1 MPKRNNQFSAVVR
14 VVAVGDEQTFPSGF
28 RKREILV
35 TDDDPKYPQTFPVE
49 FSGDNTDRSAAFAPG
64 DHIAVEF
71 SIRGHQ
77 TAAGRA
83 FVTLRGFRVERA
95 VKIGGESTAVPNAAA
110 PAAAPAPAPMPHAA
124 ADQAAPAT
132 NPALEDLPF

>member
-1 MPKRNNQFSAVVR
+1 MPKRNNQFSAIVR
-14 VVAVGDEQTFPSGF
+14 VVSVGDEQTFPSGF
-28 RKREILV
+28 RKRELLV

-49 FSGDNTDRSAAFAPG
+49 FSGDNTDRAAAFAPG

-83 FVTLRGFRVERA
+83 FVTLRGFKVERA
-95 VKIGGESTAVPNAAA
+95 VKIGGESSAVPNAAA
-110 PAAAPAPAPMPHAA
+110 TAPAPAPMPPAS

-132 NPALEDLPF
+132 NPALEELPF

>member
-1 MPKRNNQFSAVVR
+1 MPKRNNQFSAIVR
-14 VVAVGDEQTFPSGF
+14 VVSVGDEQTFPSGF
-28 RKREILV
+28 RKREVIV

-49 FSGDNTDRSAAFAPG
+49 FSGDNTDRAASFAPG

-95 VKIGGESTAVPNAAA
+95 VKIGCETTAVPNAAA
-110 PAAAPAPAPMPHAA
+110 TAQSPAPMPPAA
-124 ADQAAPAT
+124 ADQAAPAP
-132 NPALEDLPF
+132 NPALEELPF

>member
-1 MPKRNNQFSAVVR
+1 MPKRNNQFSAIVR

-28 RKREILV
+28 RKRELLV
-35 TDDDPKYPQTFPVE
+35 CDDDERYPQTFPVE
-49 FSGDNTDRSAAFAPG
+49 FSGDNTDRAAAFAPG

-71 SIRGHQ
+71 SLRGHT

-83 FVTLRGFRVERA
+83 FVTLRGFKVERA
-95 VKIGGESTAVPNAAA
+95 VKLGGESTVGNA
-110 PAAAPAPAPMPHAA
+110 PAPSAPAPMPPAA

-132 NPALEDLPF
+132 NPALEELPF

>member
-1 MPKRNNQFSAVVR
+1 MPKRNNQFSAIVR
-14 VVAVGDEQTFPSGF
+14 VVAVGDEQTFHSGF
-28 RKREILV
+28 RKREVIV
-35 TDDDPKYPQTFPVE
+35 CDDDPKYPQTFPVE
-49 FSGDNTDRSAAFAPG
+49 FSGDNTDRAAAFAPG
-64 DHIAVEF
+64 EHIAVEF

-110 PAAAPAPAPMPHAA
+110 PAPSPAPMPPAA
-124 ADQAAPAT
+124 ADQAAPAP
-132 NPALEDLPF
+132 NPALEELPF

>member
-1 MPKRNNQFSAVVR
+1 MPKRNNQFSAIVR
-14 VVAVGDEQTFPSGF
+14 VVSVGDEQTFPSGF

-35 TDDDPKYPQTFPVE
+35 TDDDPKHPQTFPVE
-49 FSGDNTDRSAAFAPG
+49 FSGDNTDRAAAFAPG

-71 SIRGHQ
+71 SLRGHT

-83 FVTLRGFRVERA
+83 FVTLRGFRMERA
-95 VKIGGESTAVPNAAA
+95 VKIGGESTVGN
-110 PAAAPAPAPMPHAA
+110 APAPAPMPPAA
-124 ADQAAPAT
+124 SDQAAPAT

>member
-1 MPKRNNQFSAVVR
+1 MPKRNNQFSAIVR

-35 TDDDPKYPQTFPVE
+35 CDDDPKYPQTFPVE
-49 FSGDNTDRSAAFAPG
+49 FSGDNTDRAAAFAPG

-110 PAAAPAPAPMPHAA
+110 PAPAPAPMPPSA
-124 ADQAAPAT
+124 ADQSAPAT
-132 NPALEDLPF
+132 NPALEELPF

>member
-1 MPKRNNQFSAVVR
+1 MPKRNNQFSAIVR

-28 RKREILV
+28 RKREVLV
-35 TDDDPKYPQTFPVE
+35 CDDDPKYPQTFPVE
-49 FSGDNTDRSAAFAPG
+49 FSGDNTERAAAFAPG

-83 FVTLRGFRVERA
+83 FVTLRGFRVEKA
-95 VKIGGESTAVPNAAA
+95 VKIGGESVAVPNAAA
-110 PAAAPAPAPMPHAA
+110 TAPAPAPMPPAA

-132 NPALEDLPF
+132 NPALDELPF

>member
-1 MPKRNNQFSAVVR
+1 MPKRNNQFSAIVR

-49 FSGDNTDRSAAFAPG
+49 LAGDNTDRAAAFAPG
-64 DHIAVEF
+64 DHISVEF
-71 SIRGHQ
+71 SLRGHQ

-83 FVTLRGFRVERA
+83 FVTLRGFKVERA
-95 VKIGGESTAVPNAAA
+95 VKIGGESTVGNA
-110 PAAAPAPAPMPHAA
+110 PAPAPAPMPPAA

-132 NPALEDLPF
+132 NPALEELPF

>member
-1 MPKRNNQFSAVVR
+1 MPKRNNQFSAIVS
-14 VVAVGDEQTFPSGF
+14 VVAVGAEQTFPSGF
-28 RKREILV
+28 RKRELLV
-35 TDDDPKYPQTFPVE
+35 CDDDPKYPQTFPVE
-49 FSGDNTDRSAAFAPG
+49 FSGDNTDRAAAFAPG

-110 PAAAPAPAPMPHAA
+110 PAPSTAPMPPAA
-124 ADQAAPAT
+124 ADQAAPAK
-132 NPALEDLPF
+132 NPALEELPF

>member
-1 MPKRNNQFSAVVR
+1 MPKRNNQFSAIVR
-14 VVAVGDEQTFPSGF
+14 VVSVGDEQTFPSGF
-28 RKREILV
+28 RKREVLV
-35 TDDDPKYPQTFPVE
+35 CDDDPKYPQTFPVE
-49 FSGDNTDRSAAFAPG
+49 FSGENTDRAAAFATG
-64 DHIAVEF
+64 DHIAVEV

-95 VKIGGESTAVPNAAA
+95 VKIGGESSAVPNAAVA
-110 PAAAPAPAPMPHAA
+110 DPAPAHTPPAA

>member
-1 MPKRNNQFSAVVR
+1 MPKRNNQFSAIVR
-14 VVAVGDEQTFPSGF
+14 VVAVGDEQTFHSGF

-49 FSGDNTDRSAAFAPG
+49 FSGDNTDRAAAFAPG

-95 VKIGGESTAVPNAAA
+95 VKIGGESTVGQQP
-110 PAAAPAPAPMPHAA
+110 PAPQPQTLFDA
-124 ADQAAPAT
+124 QAERPSPVIPDDTGA
-132 NPALEDLPF
+132 NIEDLPF

>member
-1 MPKRNNQFSAVVR
+1 MPKRNNQFSAIVR

-28 RKREILV
+28 RKRELLV
-35 TDDDPKYPQTFPVE
+35 TDDDTKYPQTFPVE
-49 FSGDNTDRSAAFAPG
+49 FAGDNTDRAASFAPG

-110 PAAAPAPAPMPHAA
+110 PSPAPASIPPAA
-124 ADQAAPAT
+124 ADQAAPAP
-132 NPALEDLPF
+132 NPALEELPF

>member
-1 MPKRNNQFSAVVR
+1 MPKRNNQFSAIVR

-28 RKREILV
+28 RKREVLV

-49 FSGDNTDRSAAFAPG
+49 FSGDNTDRAAAFAPG

-71 SIRGHQ
+71 SIRGPQ

-110 PAAAPAPAPMPHAA
+110 PAPSPAPMPPAA
-124 ADQAAPAT
+124 ADQAAPT
-132 NPALEDLPF
+132 PNPALEELPF

>member
-1 MPKRNNQFSAVVR
+1 MPKRNNQFSAIVR
-14 VVAVGDEQTFPSGF
+14 VVSVGDEQTFPSGF
-28 RKREILV
+28 RKRELLV
-35 TDDDPKYPQTFPVE
+35 TDDEPKYPQTFPVE
-49 FSGDNTDRSAAFAPG
+49 FSGDNTDRAAAFAPG

-71 SIRGHQ
+71 SLRGHT

-95 VKIGGESTAVPNAAA
+95 VKIGGESVAVPNDANTA
-110 PAAAPAPAPMPHAA
+110 PSPAPMPQAA

-132 NPALEDLPF
+132 NPALEELPF

>member
-1 MPKRNNQFSAVVR
+1 MPKRNNQFSAIVR
-14 VVAVGDEQTFPSGF
+14 VVSVGDEQTFPSGF
-28 RKREILV
+28 RKRELLV
-35 TDDDPKYPQTFPVE
+35 TDDDPTYPQTFPVE
-49 FSGDNTDRSAAFAPG
+49 FSGDNTDRAAAFAPG
-64 DHIAVEF
+64 DHISVEF
-71 SIRGHQ
+71 SLRGHQ

-110 PAAAPAPAPMPHAA
+110 PAPAPMPPAA

-132 NPALEDLPF
+132 NPALEELPF

>member
-1 MPKRNNQFSAVVR
+1 MPKRNNQFSSVLR
-14 VVAVGDEQTFPSGF
+14 IVAVGEERVFPSGF
-28 RKREILV
+28 RKRELLV
-35 TDDDPKYPQTFPVE
+35 CDDDPKYPQTFPVE
-49 FSGDNTDRSAAFAPG
+49 FSGDNTDRAAAFAPG

-83 FVTLRGFRVERA
+83 FVTLRGFKVERA
-95 VKIGGESTAVPNAAA
+95 AKLGGESVAVPNAAA
-110 PAAAPAPAPMPHAA
+110 PDPSPAPMPPAA

-132 NPALEDLPF
+132 NPALEELPF

>member
-1 MPKRNNQFSAVVR
+1 MPKRNNQFSSVLR
-14 VVAVGDEQTFPSGF
+14 IVAVGEERVFPSGF
-28 RKREILV
+28 RKRELLV
-35 TDDDPKYPQTFPVE
+35 CDDDPKYPVTFPLE
-49 FSGDNTDRSAAFAPG
+49 FSGDNVDRAAAFAPG

-77 TAAGRA
+77 TESGRA
-83 FVTLRGFRVERA
+83 FVTLRAFRIERA

-110 PAAAPAPAPMPHAA
+110 PAPDPAPMPPAA

-132 NPALEDLPF
+132 NPALEELPF

>member
-1 MPKRNNQFSAVVR
+1 MPKRNNQFSAIVR
-14 VVAVGDEQTFPSGF
+14 VVAVGDEKTFPSGF
-28 RKREILV
+28 RKREVLV
-35 TDDDPKYPQTFPVE
+35 CDDDPKYPQTFPVE
-49 FSGDNTDRSAAFAPG
+49 FSGDNTDRAAAFATG

-95 VKIGGESTAVPNAAA
+95 VKIGGESSAVPNAAA
-110 PAAAPAPAPMPHAA
+110 TAPSPAPMPHAA
-124 ADQAAPAT
+124 ADQAAPT

>member
-1 MPKRNNQFSAVVR
+1 MPKRNNQFSAIVR

-28 RKREILV
+28 RKRELLV
-35 TDDDPKYPQTFPVE
+35 CDDDERYPQTFPVE
-49 FSGDNTDRSAAFAPG
+49 FSGDNTDRAAAFQPG

-71 SIRGHQ
+71 SLRGHT

-83 FVTLRGFRVERA
+83 FVTLRGFKVERA
-95 VKIGGESTAVPNAAA
+95 VKLGGESTVGNA
-110 PAAAPAPAPMPHAA
+110 PAPSAPAPMPPAA

-132 NPALEDLPF
+132 NPALEELPF

>member
-1 MPKRNNQFSAVVR
+1 MPKRNNQFSAIVR

-28 RKREILV
+28 RKREVLV
-35 TDDDPKYPQTFPVE
+35 CDDDPKYPQTFPVE
-49 FSGDNTDRSAAFAPG
+49 FSGDSTDRAASFAPG

-83 FVTLRGFRVERA
+83 FVTLRGFRVEKA
-95 VKIGGESTAVPNAAA
+95 VKIGGESAAVPNAAA
-110 PAAAPAPAPMPHAA
+110 PAPAPEPMPPAA

-132 NPALEDLPF
+132 NPALEELPF

>member
-1 MPKRNNQFSAVVR
+1 MPKRNNQFSAIVR
-14 VVAVGDEQTFPSGF
+14 VGSVGDEQTFPSGF

-35 TDDDPKYPQTFPVE
+35 CDDDPKYPQTFPVE
-49 FSGDNTDRSAAFAPG
+49 FSGDNTDRAAAFAPG

-95 VKIGGESTAVPNAAA
+95 VKIGGESSAVPNAAA
-110 PAAAPAPAPMPHAA
+110 PAPAPAPMPPAA

-132 NPALEDLPF
+132 NPALEELPF

>member
-1 MPKRNNQFSAVVR
+1 MPKRNNQFSAIVR

-28 RKREILV
+28 RKRELLV
-35 TDDDPKYPQTFPVE
+35 CDDDPKYPQTFPVE
-49 FSGDNTDRSAAFAPG
+49 FAGDNTDRAASFAPG

-95 VKIGGESTAVPNAAA
+95 VKIGGESVAVPNAAA
-110 PAAAPAPAPMPHAA
+110 PATAPAHIPPAA
-124 ADQAAPAT
+124 ADQAAPAK
-132 NPALEDLPF
+132 NPALEELPF

>member
-1 MPKRNNQFSAVVR
+1 MPKRNNQFSAIVR

-35 TDDDPKYPQTFPVE
+35 CDDDPKYPQTFPVE
-49 FSGDNTDRSAAFAPG
+49 FAGDNTDRAAAFATG

-83 FVTLRGFRVERA
+83 FVTLRGFKVERA
-95 VKIGGESTAVPNAAA
+95 VKIGGESSAVPNAAA
-110 PAAAPAPAPMPHAA
+110 PAQSTAPMPPAA

-132 NPALEDLPF
+132 NPALEELPF

>member
-1 MPKRNNQFSAVVR
+1 MPKRNNQFSAIVR
-14 VVAVGDEQTFPSGF
+14 VIAVGDEQTFPSGF
-28 RKREILV
+28 RKRELLV

-49 FSGDNTDRSAAFAPG
+49 FSGDNTDRAAAFQPG

-77 TAAGRA
+77 TSAGRA

-95 VKIGGESTAVPNAAA
+95 AKLGGESTVGNA
-110 PAAAPAPAPMPHAA
+110 PAPSAPAPMPPAA

-132 NPALEDLPF
+132 NPALEELPF

>member
-1 MPKRNNQFSAVVR
+1 MPKRNNQFSAIVR

-49 FSGDNTDRSAAFAPG
+49 FSGDNTDRAAAFAPG

-95 VKIGGESTAVPNAAA
+95 AKIGGESTAVPNAAA
-110 PAAAPAPAPMPHAA
+110 TDPAPAPIPPAA
-124 ADQAAPAT
+124 ADQAAPAP
-132 NPALEDLPF
+132 NQALEELPF

>member
-1 MPKRNNQFSAVVR
+1 MPKRNNQFSAIVR

-28 RKREILV
+28 RKRELLV
-35 TDDDPKYPQTFPVE
+35 CDDDERYPQTFPVE
-49 FSGDNTDRSAAFAPG
+49 FSGDNTDRAAAFQPG

-71 SIRGHQ
+71 SLRGHT

-83 FVTLRGFRVERA
+83 FVTLRGFKVERA
-95 VKIGGESTAVPNAAA
+95 VKLGGESTVGNA
-110 PAAAPAPAPMPHAA
+110 PAPSAPAPMPPAA

-132 NPALEDLPF
+132 NQALEELPF

>member
-1 MPKRNNQFSAVVR
+1 MPKRNNQFSAIVR

-28 RKREILV
+28 RKREVLV
-35 TDDDPKYPQTFPVE
+35 CDDDPKYPQTFPFE
-49 FSGDNTDRSAAFAPG
+49 FSGDATDRAAAFAPG

-77 TAAGRA
+77 TSAGRA
-83 FVTLRGFRVERA
+83 FVTLRGFKVERA
-95 VKIGGESTAVPNAAA
+95 VKIGGESSAVQNAAA
-110 PAAAPAPAPMPHAA
+110 PATAPAPMPPSA

>member
-1 MPKRNNQFSAVVR
+1 MPKRNNQFSAIVR

-49 FSGDNTDRSAAFAPG
+49 FSGDNTDRAAAFAPG

-71 SIRGHQ
+71 SLRGHT

-95 VKIGGESTAVPNAAA
+95 VKIGGESSAVPNAAT
-110 PAAAPAPAPMPHAA
+110 APAPAPMPPAA
-124 ADQAAPAT
+124 DDQAAPAT
-132 NPALEDLPF
+132 NPALEELPF

>member
-1 MPKRNNQFSAVVR
+1 MPKRNNQFSAIVR

-28 RKREILV
+28 RKRELLV
-35 TDDDPKYPQTFPVE
+35 TDDDPKFQQTFPVE
-49 FSGDNTDRSAAFAPG
+49 FSGDNTDRAAAFAPG

-95 VKIGGESTAVPNAAA
+95 VKIGGESGAVPNAAA
-110 PAAAPAPAPMPHAA
+110 TAPSPAPMPPAA

-132 NPALEDLPF
+132 NPALEELPF

>member
-1 MPKRNNQFSAVVR
+1 MSKRNNQFSAIVR

-28 RKREILV
+28 RKRELLV

-49 FSGDNTDRSAAFAPG
+49 FSGDNTDRAAAFAPG

-71 SIRGHQ
+71 SLRGH
-77 TAAGRA
+77 TTSAGRA

-95 VKIGGESTAVPNAAA
+95 VKIGGESTVGN
-110 PAAAPAPAPMPHAA
+110 AAAPAPAPAPMPPAA

-132 NPALEDLPF
+132 NPALEELPF

>member
-1 MPKRNNQFSAVVR
+1 MPKRNNQFSAIVR

-28 RKREILV
+28 RKRELLV
-35 TDDDPKYPQTFPVE
+35 CDDDERYPQTFPVE
-49 FSGDNTDRSAAFAPG
+49 FSGDNTDRSAAFQPG

-71 SIRGHQ
+71 SLRGHT

-83 FVTLRGFRVERA
+83 FVTLRGFKVERA
-95 VKIGGESTAVPNAAA
+95 VKLDGESTVGNA
-110 PAAAPAPAPMPHAA
+110 PAPSAPAPMPPAA

-132 NPALEDLPF
+132 NPAIEELPF